1 MSSSLAHIGKKR
13 ITALEQL
20 SLLLRSRARPGREEA
35 KTPAKEEAKTP
46 GKEETKS
53 PLTGHSV
60 CAPEAATPGKQKKT
74 EEECIKII
82 DTLTR
87 EMFDYTSTKE
97 TEAAV
102 TSTVTRARRGE
113 SQYDKVMRQLDH
125 KLQLEASRGDE
136 ETQRPGS
143 DLAVTVKHSRQERAG
158 EVRVETIDAVLGPP
172 DKILIRTRYQPHLD
186 TRDEEEGEER
196 EGKLADVR
204 SDPLMQL
211 NYFFHIQKIF
221 FVFVLYFVFIL
232 FA

>member
-46 GKEETKS
+46 GKEEAKTHGKEEAKS
-53 PLTGHSV
+53 PLTGHHG
-60 CAPEAATPGKQKKT
+60 PEAATREKQKKT

-97 TEAAV
+97 KEAAV

-125 KLQLEASRGDE
+125 KLQQEASRGDE
-136 ETQRPGS
+136 ETQGSGS

-158 EVRVETIDAVLGPP
+158 EVRMETIDAVL
-172 DKILIRTRYQPHLD
+172 
-186 TRDEEEGEER
+186 
-196 EGKLADVR
+196 VR
-204 SDPLMQL
+204 
-211 NYFFHIQKIF
+211 
-221 FVFVLYFVFIL
+221 V
-232 FA
+232 

>member
-35 KTPAKEEAKTP
+35 KTPGKEEAK
-46 GKEETKS
+46 S
-53 PLTGHSV
+53 PLSDHNIR
-60 CAPEAATPGKQKKT
+60 APEAATPGKQKKT
-74 EEECIKII
+74 DEECIKII

-97 TEAAV
+97 KEAAV
-102 TSTVTRARRGE
+102 TSTLTQARRGE

-125 KLQLEASRGDE
+125 KLQLEASRRDE
-136 ETQRPGS
+136 GTQGPGS
-143 DLAVTVKHSRQERAG
+143 GSGVTVKHSRQERVG

-186 TRDEEEGEER
+186 TSTRDEEEGEER

-204 SDPLMQL
+204 SDS
-211 NYFFHIQKIF
+211 
-221 FVFVLYFVFIL
+221 
-232 FA
+232 

>member
-1 MSSSLAHIGKKR
+1 MYYICEQVSSSLAHIGKKR

-35 KTPAKEEAKTP
+35 KTPGKEEAKTP
-46 GKEETKS
+46 GKEEAKS
-53 PLTGHSV
+53 PLTGHNIR
-60 CAPEAATPGKQKKT
+60 APEAATPGKQKKT

-97 TEAAV
+97 REAAV

-136 ETQRPGS
+136 ETQGSGS
-143 DLAVTVKHSRQERAG
+143 DPAVTVKHSRQERAG
-158 EVRVETIDAVLGPP
+158 EVRVETIHAVLG
-172 DKILIRTRYQPHLD
+172 R
-186 TRDEEEGEER
+186 
-196 EGKLADVR
+196 V
-204 SDPLMQL
+204 
-211 NYFFHIQKIF
+211 
-221 FVFVLYFVFIL
+221 
-232 FA
+232 